1 MTDPH
6 HPTAAGW
13 AARGTTTHDEAATG
27 RNDALLAMM
36 PFALDLGI
44 ELETA
49 GPDRVVAIL
58 RWAPRLCTAG
68 SQMHGGALIALADTA
83 GAVCAYLAAP
93 LDSTTVTTS
102 STTQLLRAVR
112 GGAIRA
118 VSTPLHVG
126 RSQAT
131 IVTDLIDDDGRL
143 VARTTQSQAF
153 LHPTESADRPGS
165 KSG

>member
-6 HPTAAGW
+6 HPPIAGC
-13 AARGTTTHDEAATG
+13 APSGTPDRDEAATV

-49 GPDRVVAIL
+49 GP
-58 RWAPRLCTAG
+58 G
-68 SQMHGGALIALADTA
+68 
-83 GAVCAYLAAP
+83 
-93 LDSTTVTTS
+93 TTVTTS

-131 IVTDLIDDDGRL
+131 IVTDLLDDDGRL
-143 VARTTQSQAF
+143 VARTTQSQSF
-153 LHPTESADRPGS
+153 LHQTDSADRQPGS
-165 KSG
+165 KADGA

>member
-1 MTDPH
+1 MTDAN
-6 HPTAAGW
+6 HPPAAGTN
-13 AARGTTTHDEAATG
+13 G
-27 RNDALLAMM
+27 ALLATM

-58 RWAPRLCTAG
+58 RWAPRLCTAD

-83 GAVCAYLAAP
+83 GAVCAHLAAP
-93 LDSTTVTTS
+93 LGTTTVTTS

-126 RSQAT
+126 RGQAT
-131 IVTDLIDDDGRL
+131 IVTDLLDDDSRI

-153 LHPTESADRPGS
+153 LYPTGPFDQQPGS
-165 KSG
+165 KPDGA